1 MKVFLPY
8 LIIIFIIFALSKAL
22 SFLKTDGGFIS
33 IPTLH
38 AGEEVQK
45 EMPKTVTKIPE
56 KVSIQN
62 DQGQVIGQVFNLD
75 TSQIQKIN
83 SCNKLYDLSF
93 SPKEIDILK
102 SLRTRHQA
110 LQALEEEIKVKEE
123 ILKAVQKTIENQI
136 QSLEDKSNQLDTESG
151 LDSGQNYLRL
161 VKIYE
166 GMKPTDAAKI
176 FDELQTSILIEV
188 ARQMKENK
196 LSAIVSAMKPA
207 KARDLTLA
215 LAKGTNSLD

>member
-8 LIIIFIIFALSKAL
+8 LIIIFIIFALSKGL
-22 SFLKTDGGFIS
+22 SFLKPDGGFIS
-33 IPTLH
+33 VPTLH
-38 AGEEVQK
+38 AGEEVKTEIAKQK
-45 EMPKTVTKIPE
+45 PKIPE
-56 KVSIQN
+56 KISIQN

-136 QSLEDKSNQLDTESG
+136 QSLEDKNNQLDTESG

-215 LAKGTNSLD
+215 LAKGTNALD